1 MTKKQWQAHHQI
13 TDSEMDLITRCLEM
27 FKGTIVSIREVK

>member
-1 MTKKQWQAHHQI
+1 MTKQEWQTKNGF

-27 FKGTIVSIREVK
+27 FKGTIVSIMERK